1 MAIIHFGEVEVNT
14 SGELPS
20 VGSSAI
26 DFTLTGVDL
35 TDIRLEDYRGKAIVL
50 NIFPS
55 VDTPTCQASVR
66 EFNKR
71 ATEIGDAKVL
81 CVAKDLPFAMAR
93 FCGAEGLASVIS
105 ASGFRSSFG
114 DAYGVEMVDGV
125 LRGLYARAVV
135 VINAEGVV
143 VFSQLV
149 DQLGEEPNY
158 DDAID
163 ALY

>member
-1 MAIIHFGEVEVNT
+1 MAIVHFGDVEVNT
-14 SGELPS
+14 CGELPS
-20 VGSSAI
+20 VGSSAV

-35 TDIRLEDYRGKAIVL
+35 TDIRLEDHRGKSVVL

-71 ATEIGDAKVL
+71 AAEIDNTVVL

-114 DAYGVEMVDGV
+114 DAYGVEMIDSA

-135 VINAEGVV
+135 VINAEGVIV
-143 VFSQLV
+143 YSQLI
-149 DQLGEEPNY
+149 DQLGNEPNY
-158 DDAID
+158 DDAIK
-163 ALY
+163 ALC